1 MLDSIILEQ
10 EKAYLKQT
18 IDFLKQEI
26 HKGLEGVDKQKAT
39 LLGIRKEMWEEGM
52 HAIDEFDQAIDMSQY
67 VNMEAIETS
76 QYKHQLEK
84 VMNYQKMLPAPYFGR
99 FDFKEDGES
108 EEKVYI
114 GYHNAMNDDTYEVL
128 VYDWRTPIAGLFY
141 NHEVGPASYVAPCGE
156 IEGEML
162 LKRQYEVEKGEL
174 KFFFDSSIAITDDM
188 LKQTLGQNTSRQMRN
203 IVETIQKE
211 QNRII
216 RDEENDVLI
225 VQGAAG
231 SGKTSIALHRIAF
244 LLYNQREKGLTN
256 KDVMILS
263 PNSLF
268 GDYIAEV
275 LPELGEQNVECAT
288 LEDLFEA
295 YFGNYLRMGKKHSQ
309 LEAIISSKNRDRIR
323 ASIAF
328 KGSEA
333 FMTMLERYIEWIE
346 KEGIIFKDVY
356 YREEKIMG
364 AKELKTQFLDNQINM
379 SIIKR
384 LKRIEK
390 ILLERIKPLEKAYY
404 KELVDKLENDSKFAH
419 DEQEEARRL
428 VQEEYDCFM
437 STITRFTRVNVLK
450 VYERLMRKQKLFNQF
465 AEGIVL
471 PEGIEG
477 MMKHTAKCL
486 EQKQVAYED
495 GAVLLYLKLRLE
507 GESLYA
513 SIKQVLID
521 EAQDYYP
528 IHYKIFKM
536 IFRNG
541 QYTILGDYC
550 QAIEKPIQASIYDGI
565 MEILKPRK
573 GLQIDLL
580 KSYRSTYEICE
591 FAGKLRG
598 STQQVI
604 PFERHGEA
612 PRLIE
617 ASSEQALISDM
628 KQTLACYF
636 EEGYKHI
643 AILCKTRKEAH
654 YLQEIFKDEENKN
667 GKLII
672 SPIFEAKGLEYDA
685 VMVYQTNKDHYC
697 NNFDKQ
703 LLYIAATRALHTLS
717 FYYTGEVS
725 SYLI

>member
-1 MLDSIILEQ
+1 MILEQ

-76 QYKHQLEK
+76 QYRHQLEK

-99 FDFKEDGES
+99 FDFKEEDES

-114 GYHNAMNDDTYEVL
+114 GYHNAMNDETYQVL

-141 NHEVGPASYVAPCGE
+141 NHEVGPASYTAPCGE
-156 IEGEML
+156 IEGEVL
-162 LKRQYEVEKGEL
+162 LKRQYEIEKSEL
-174 KFFFDSSIAITDDM
+174 KFFFDSSLAITDDM
-188 LKQTLGQNTSRQMRN
+188 LKQTLGQNTSQKMQN

-216 RDEENDVLI
+216 RDEKNDVLI

-244 LLYNQREKGLTN
+244 LLYNQREKGLTH

-263 PNSLF
+263 PNSVF

-295 YFGNYLRMGKKHSQ
+295 YFGNYIKMGKKHSQ
-309 LEAIISSKNRDRIR
+309 LEAIMSSANRERIR
-323 ASIAF
+323 SAVGF
-328 KGSEA
+328 KGSYS
-333 FMTMLERYIEWIE
+333 FMNILDRYIEWIE
-346 KEGIIFKDVY
+346 KEGIAFKDVY
-356 YREEKIMG
+356 YRQEKIMG
-364 AKELKTQFLDNQINM
+364 AQELRTQFLDNAIKM
-379 SIIKR
+379 SVIKR

-390 ILLERIKPLEKAYY
+390 ILTERIKPLEKEYY
-404 KELVDKLENDSKFAH
+404 KEMVQALENDQKNRL
-419 DEQEEARRL
+419 DERVEAKRL
-428 VQEEYDCFM
+428 VQEAYDRYM
-437 STITRFTRVNVLK
+437 NQITRFTRLNVLRA
-450 VYERLMRKQKLFNQF
+450 YEKLMQKPKFFYQF
-465 AEGIVL
+465 VKGEAL

-477 MMKHTAKCL
+477 MLKHTAKCL
-486 EQKQVAYED
+486 EQKQIAYED
-495 GAVLLYLKLRLE
+495 GAVLLYLKLQLE
-507 GESLYA
+507 GESLYS
-513 SIKQVLID
+513 SIKQILID

-528 IHYKIFKM
+528 IHYKIFKS
-536 IFRNG
+536 IFKNC

-550 QAIEKPIQASIYDGI
+550 QSIEKPIEASIYDGI
-565 MEILKPRK
+565 MQILQPKS

-591 FAGKLRG
+591 FSGRLRG
-598 STQQVI
+598 SDQQVI
-604 PFERHGEA
+604 PFERHGEV
-612 PRLIE
+612 PRLMAAKDE
-617 ASSEQALISDM
+617 TELMAHM
-628 KQTLACYF
+628 RQTLDDYIAK
-636 EEGYKHI
+636 GYKQL
-643 AILCKTRKEAH
+643 AVLCKNKKESL
-654 YLQEIFKDEENKN
+654 YLQEVLKDYKSLT

-672 SPIFEAKGLEYDA
+672 GPIYEAKGLEYDA
-685 VMVYQTNKDHYC
+685 VMVYQASASQYC
-697 NNFDKQ
+697 NEFDKQ
-703 LLYIAATRALHTLS
+703 LLYVAATRALH
-717 FYYTGEVS
+717 EVS
-725 SYLI
+725 FHYVGEMSPCLSE